1 MKNIRLNDE
10 YPWCCDNEYIEISD
24 EIYEVFKEF
33 SRIEHRQLEKIRYH
47 KAFYSLDMLNG
58 IEIDV
63 ITNRISMEEMLE
75 QEEIKI
81 VLLNTIHKLS
91 SKQAN
96 RIIKRYY
103 ENMSIVSIA
112 RIENVDESSVRDSI
126 KRGLLKLKK
135 YLENFE
141 LM

>member
-1 MKNIRLNDE
+1 MKNIRLKDE
-10 YPWCCDNEYIEISD
+10 YPWCCDNEYIDISD
-24 EIYEVFKEF
+24 EIYEVLHEF

-47 KAFYSLDMLNG
+47 KAFYSLDNLNG
-58 IEIDV
+58 IEIDIV
-63 ITNRISMEEMLE
+63 TNRISMEEILE
-75 QEEIKI
+75 QKEISD
-81 VLLNTIHKLS
+81 VLWNRLHELS
-91 SKQAN
+91 PKQAN

-141 LM
+141 VM

>member
-1 MKNIRLNDE
+1 MKNIRLKDE
-10 YPWCCDNEYIEISD
+10 YPWCCDNEYIDISD
-24 EIYEVFKEF
+24 EIYEVLHEF
-33 SRIEHRQLEKIRYH
+33 SKIEHRQLEKIRYH
-47 KAFYSLDMLNG
+47 KAFYSLDILNG
-58 IEIDV
+58 IEIDIV
-63 ITNRISMEEMLE
+63 TNRISMEEILE
-75 QEEIKI
+75 QEEIRD
-81 VLLNTIHKLS
+81 VLWNRVYELS